1 MVDSRRRCQ
10 CFLGRYS
17 ARYLSLVGGLTP
29 KVLDSCADP
38 GTLGWRDLAGA
49 TKKQVIVVNRRKRF
63 GNPVM
68 AANSARKALR
78 KHFMKKMNRWW
89 FFGRIQEVT

>member
-1 MVDSRRRCQ
+1 MKRKPHMVDSRRRCQ

-17 ARYLSLVGGLTP
+17 ARYLSLVGDLTP

-49 TKKQVIVVNRRKRF
+49 TKNQVFFARSGQRLRTTETNAESVAK
-63 GNPVM
+63 
-68 AANSARKALR
+68 NSQNSIY
-78 KHFMKKMNRWW
+78 KK
-89 FFGRIQEVT
+89 